1 MNKNSK
7 LLGLAVAALP
17 VILTILE
24 IVNAAI
30 DLYSKVVNYAYFS
43 RKLRIQ
49 VS

>member
-7 LLGLAVAALP
+7 LLDLAVTALTA
-17 VILTILE
+17 ILTILK
-24 IVNAAI
+24 IANAAI
-30 DLYSKVVNYAYFS
+30 DLYSKVVNYDYLP